1 MALDPSIHENGGAP
15 RLQYRMES
23 CEPAEKTK
31 SPGTAVT
38 ESHQSSY
45 SGSFPSLAAPLSR
58 DQQYIRTVS
67 NVEFAKAL
75 LAQKPSPWTKP
86 MFKLYYF
93 LFVAFMTS
101 CINGFDGSLMG
112 GINAMKMYQRF
123 VRNSDMAGKYFSNFL
138 RIQLFSHGGIRV

>member
-1 MALDPSIHENGGAP
+1 MALDPSSYGNGGAH
-15 RLQYRMES
+15 RFQFRVDS
-23 CEPAEKTK
+23 CELDEKTK
-31 SPGTAVT
+31 LPGMMVT
-38 ESHQSSY
+38 ETPAESSY
-45 SGSFPSLAAPLSR
+45 SGSFPSLTAPLSS
-58 DQQYIRTVS
+58 DQRYIRTVS

-93 LFVAFMTS
+93 LFVAFLAS

-123 VRNSDMAGKYFSNFL
+123 VHGSDMVVNFFL
-138 RIQLFSHGGIRV
+138 ISLFLDKKI